1 MSHDY
6 LIELKAIDARG
17 VELRNEILELEMKI
31 RELEKE
37 TYSLDV
43 ERERCVTNFNN
54 SRLEEDGFN

>member
-1 MSHDY
+1 MSHNY
-6 LIELKAIDARG
+6 LIELKAIDTRSAK
-17 VELRNEILELEMKI
+17 LIDEIRELEMKI